1 MKKTIYY
8 SLTLAFIAS
17 GLISAGLE
25 NRDSIEIAAYKASH
39 AKNASG
45 APAQRTGAPGEQNCT
60 ACHAGSTL
68 SGDGVNSITML
79 DGSGTPVT
87 SYFPDSTYT
96 VAVTINDAATK
107 KGFQLVGL
115 KVSDNTQAG
124 AVTGSAVGGT
134 SRVTS
139 ANKQYINQTGASTGF
154 TTPWTFTWT
163 APASNV
169 GDVRFYMASNA
180 SNSNNGTG
188 GDKIY
193 LSQHTF
199 SADAT
204 ASVDAQANKLSASI
218 YHAENQIN
226 IQLNSPIA
234 GNGYV
239 NIIDLNGKSVAYHV
253 LGDVSKG
260 TNSVSIPV
268 LKSLTAGTYIVHV
281 LVNNMTLQQKIVIS
295 K

>member
-1 MKKTIYY
+1 MNKTIYL
-8 SLTLAFIAS
+8 SLSLAFVAT

-25 NRDSIEIAAYKASH
+25 SVDSITISKYKESH
-39 AKNASG
+39 GKNASG
-45 APAQRTGAPGEQNCT
+45 APGQRTGAPGEQTCT

-68 SGDGVNSITML
+68 NGDAVNTLTML
-79 DGSGTPVT
+79 DGDGNAVT

-96 VAVTINDAATK
+96 MQVTINDASTK

-124 AVTGSAVGGT
+124 AVTGSASGGT

-139 ANKQYINQTGASTGF
+139 ANKQYINQTGSSTGF

-163 APASNV
+163 APSTNV

-180 SNSNNGTG
+180 SNSNNNTS

-199 SADAT
+199 SFNAT
-204 ASVDAQANKLSASI
+204 ASIDKKENKLNATIFYS
-218 YHAENQIN
+218 ENKIN
-226 IQLNSPIA
+226 VNLNSPVS
-234 GNGYV
+234 GNGYLSV
-239 NIIDLNGKSVAYHV
+239 FDMNGKSVAYHV
-253 LGDVSKG
+253 LGDVIKG
-260 TNSVSIPV
+260 SNSLEIPV
-268 LKSLTAGTYIVHV
+268 SNALQAGTYIVHFF
-281 LVNNMTLQQKIVIS
+281 VNNMSLQHKIVIT